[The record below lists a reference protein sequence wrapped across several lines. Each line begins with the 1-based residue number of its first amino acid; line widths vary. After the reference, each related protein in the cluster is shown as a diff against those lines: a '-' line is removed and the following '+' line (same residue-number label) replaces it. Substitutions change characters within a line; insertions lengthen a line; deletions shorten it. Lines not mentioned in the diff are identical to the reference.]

1 MKKAALLLIVTSCIA
16 LVLASKD
23 LLKDMAPMQSSSP
36 DILPLFV
43 ITDANWPGA
52 LPARQ
57 ADADV
62 TPDNAQLR
70 PKPIQDAVK
79 TIIDIYHSQNQIRQ

>member
-16 LVLASKD
+16 LVLACKGI
-23 LLKDMAPMQSSSP
+23 LKDMAPMQSSSP

-43 ITDANWPGA
+43 ITDANCPGA
-52 LPARQ
+52 SPIRQ
-57 ADADV
+57 ANADV
-62 TPDNAQLR
+62 SSDDAQLR